1 MIELL
6 FYPTNYECKK
16 FIELGGTIDD
26 IKNLYVQNGGSGV
39 SINTPANNNLMT

>member
-16 FIELGGTIDD
+16 FIELGKKYKQEILE
-26 IKNLYVQNGGSGV
+26 ILNEEKSNEKS
-39 SINTPANNNLMT
+39 